1 MELRK
6 KINITDAVST
16 VDLKVLDSRPIANIG
31 QGLQCTISNLN
42 ISQSDGSIEKR
53 CIILCSW

>member
-6 KINITDAVST
+6 KINFTGTVST

-42 ISQSDGSIEKR
+42 ISQSDGSSEKR
-53 CIILCSW
+53 CII

>member
-6 KINITDAVST
+6 KINFTGTVST

-31 QGLQCTISNLN
+31 QGLQCIISNLN
-42 ISQSDGSIEKR
+42 ISQSDKSIGQR
-53 CIILCSW
+53 CII